1 MVTYQEAGMRDL
13 IILGTGV
20 HALEMVEIV
29 ERVNRASPSWN
40 LLGLITAE
48 QIMVGQVLNGAPVL
62 GMPDDLGKYPRADL
76 VPSWADLKA
85 MGDLPLERF
94 VSLIDPSTFISR
106 TAVIGR
112 GCVFYPNCFVG
123 LNAKVDDLVFV
134 MTGSVINHD
143 DVIGT
148 WTAIT
153 TGVKLAGSVTV
164 EPECYLGQGC
174 NVRQLLTIGR
184 HSIIGIGAVV
194 VKNVEPNSVMAGIPA
209 RRIRTNL
216 PES

>member
-1 MVTYQEAGMRDL
+1 MRDL

-29 ERVNRASPSWN
+29 ERVNRESATWN
-40 LLGLITAE
+40 LLGLIGADE
-48 QIMVGQVLNGAPVL
+48 KLVGQVLNGAPVL
-62 GMPDDLGKYPRADL
+62 GTPDDLGKYPRAVWVPNL
-76 VPSWADLKA
+76 VDLKA
-85 MGDLPLERF
+85 LGDMPVERM
-94 VSLIDPSTFISR
+94 VSLVDPSTFISR

-123 LNAKVDDLVFV
+123 LNARVDDLVFV

-143 DVIGT
+143 DRIGS

-164 EPECYLGQGC
+164 EEGCYLGQGC

-184 HSIIGIGAVV
+184 QSMIGMGAVV
-194 VKNVEPNSVMAGIPA
+194 VKDVEPYSVMAGNPA
-209 RRIRTNL
+209 RKMRTNL
-216 PES
+216 PEA

>member
-1 MVTYQEAGMRDL
+1 MRDL

-29 ERVNRASPSWN
+29 ERVNRERPTWN
-40 LLGLITAE
+40 LLGLIASE
-48 QIMVGQVLNGAPVL
+48 EKRVGQVLNGAPVL
-62 GMPDDLGKYPRADL
+62 GMPDDLRKYPRAGL
-76 VPSWADLKA
+76 VPNLVELKA
-85 MGDLPLERF
+85 IGDVPVERL
-94 VSLIDPSTFISR
+94 VSLVDPSTFISR

-123 LNAKVDDLVFV
+123 LNARVDDLVFV

-143 DVIGT
+143 DVIGS
-148 WTAIT
+148 WTGLT

-164 EPECYLGQGC
+164 EPECYLGQAC

-184 HSIIGIGAVV
+184 HSLIGMGAVV
-194 VKNVEPNSVMAGIPA
+194 VKNVEPNSVMAGNPA
-209 RRIRTNL
+209 RKIRINL
-216 PES
+216 PEA